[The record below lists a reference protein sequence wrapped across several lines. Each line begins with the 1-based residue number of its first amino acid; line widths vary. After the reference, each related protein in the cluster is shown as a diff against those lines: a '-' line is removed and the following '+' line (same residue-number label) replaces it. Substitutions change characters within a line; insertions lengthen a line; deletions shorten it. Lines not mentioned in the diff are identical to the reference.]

1 MQKPLKP
8 QSIRRMRPLTSKRQ
22 RRDLVPVMFIDSHC
36 HLDAYEEYSGEKLD
50 DLFARLKAATE
61 AARNGQDSATYPIP
75 DLASQKSWSSSK
87 SDAPDPN
94 VRMPEAF
101 IHVACDPK
109 DLDRGVELIEKYDFV
124 YGAFGIHPEYVDVTT
139 PEDEARIVELL
150 KHPKCVACG
159 EIGLDY
165 HYGAD
170 KKVQQCKLFEHQLS
184 IGIESGKPLVF
195 HLREAD
201 DDALAILRNTPLHQ
215 RNIHVHCFTGT
226 PGFVEELLALDAN
239 VFIGFTGIVTFKS
252 AQNVRDA
259 AMLVPYNQI
268 LLETDSPYMA
278 PVPHRGKTC
287 HSGFIPYTAQMLA
300 DTKKIPVE
308 ELYRQCRENTRN
320 CYGI

>member
-1 MQKPLKP
+1 
-8 QSIRRMRPLTSKRQ
+8 
-22 RRDLVPVMFIDSHC
+22 MFIDSHC
-36 HLDAYEEYSGEKLD
+36 HLDAYEEYSGESLD
-50 DLFARLKAATE
+50 SLFARLQAATD
-61 AARNGQDSATYPIP
+61 AARNAQEDAARGEAQNSAAFPIP
-75 DLASQKSWSSSK
+75 DLKSQKSWSSSK

-94 VRMPEAF
+94 IRMPEAF

-109 DLDRGVELIEKYDFV
+109 DLTRGVELIEKYSFV
-124 YGAFGIHPEYVDVTT
+124 YGAFGIHPEYVSDTT
-139 PEDEARIVELL
+139 PEDEKRVTELL

-170 KKVQQCKLFEHQLS
+170 KKHEQCKLFEHQLG
-184 IGIESGKPLVF
+184 IGIDSGKPLVF

-201 DDALAILRNTPLHQ
+201 DDALAILRSAPLHG

-226 PGFVEELLALDAN
+226 PEFVEELLALNAN

-259 AMLVPYNQI
+259 AALVPYTQI

-300 DTKKIPVE
+300 DIKQIPVE

-320 CYGI
+320 CYKI

>member
-1 MQKPLKP
+1 
-8 QSIRRMRPLTSKRQ
+8 
-22 RRDLVPVMFIDSHC
+22 MFIDSHC

-50 DLFARLKAATE
+50 ELFARLQAATE
-61 AARNGQDSATYPIP
+61 AARVTQDNVTAFPIP
-75 DLASQKSWSSSK
+75 NLNGPKTWSSSK
-87 SDAPDPN
+87 TNVDDPN

-109 DLDRGVELIEKYDFV
+109 DLDRGVELIEKYSFV
-124 YGAFGIHPEYVDVTT
+124 YGAFGIHPEYVSVTT
-139 PEDEARIVELL
+139 PEDEARVAELL
-150 KHPKCVACG
+150 KHPRCVACG

-165 HYGAD
+165 HYGAE
-170 KKVQQCKLFEHQLS
+170 KKAEQRKLFERQLQ
-184 IGIESGKPLVF
+184 IGIASGKPLVF

-201 DDALAILRNTPLHQ
+201 EDALGILRNANLKN
-215 RNIHVHCFTGT
+215 RNIHVHCFTGS
-226 PGFVEELLALDAN
+226 PDFVEELLSLDAN

-300 DTKKIPVE
+300 DIKKIPID

>member
-1 MQKPLKP
+1 
-8 QSIRRMRPLTSKRQ
+8 
-22 RRDLVPVMFIDSHC
+22 MFIDSHC

-50 DLFARLKAATE
+50 DLFARLQAATD
-61 AARNGQDSATYPIP
+61 AASFPIP
-75 DLASQKSWSSSK
+75 DLSSQKSWSSSK

-94 VRMPEAF
+94 IRMPEAF

-109 DLDRGVELIEKYDFV
+109 DLARGVELIEKYSFV
-124 YGAFGIHPEYVDVTT
+124 YGAFGIHPEYVSDTT
-139 PEDEARIVELL
+139 PEDEKRVTELL

-170 KKVQQCKLFEHQLS
+170 KKHEQYKLFEHQLG
-184 IGIESGKPLVF
+184 IGIDSGKPLVF

-201 DDALAILRNTPLHQ
+201 DDALAILRNAPLHG

-226 PGFVEELLALDAN
+226 PEFVEELLALDAN

-259 AMLVPYNQI
+259 AALVPYTQI

-300 DTKKIPVE
+300 DIKKIPVE
-308 ELYRQCRENTRN
+308 ELYRQCRENTLN
-320 CYGI
+320 CYFI

>member
-1 MQKPLKP
+1 
-8 QSIRRMRPLTSKRQ
+8 
-22 RRDLVPVMFIDSHC
+22 MFIDSHC
-36 HLDAYEEYSGEKLD
+36 HLDAYEEYSGETLD
-50 DLFARLKAATE
+50 SLFARLQAATD
-61 AARNGQDSATYPIP
+61 AARLQTGGDSAAYPIP
-75 DLASQKSWSSSK
+75 DLSSQKSWSSSK

-109 DLDRGVELIEKYDFV
+109 DLTRGVELIEKYSFV
-124 YGAFGIHPEYVDVTT
+124 YGAFGIHPEYVSDTT
-139 PEDEARIVELL
+139 PEDEARVAELL

-170 KKVQQCKLFEHQLS
+170 KKIEQCKLFERQLG

-201 DDALAILRNTPLHQ
+201 EDALAVLRNANLKN
-215 RNIHVHCFTGT
+215 RIIHVHCFTGT
-226 PGFVEELLALDAN
+226 PEFVEELLSLDAN

-259 AMLVPYNQI
+259 AALVPYTQI
-268 LLETDSPYMA
+268 LLETDSLLFDKSSRITTSYPAFIISTAVCDPIYPSP
-278 PVPHRGKTC
+278 PV
-287 HSGFIPYTAQMLA
+287 S
-300 DTKKIPVE
+300 
-308 ELYRQCRENTRN
+308 NTFLFSIVI
-320 CYGI
+320 YLL

>member
-1 MQKPLKP
+1 
-8 QSIRRMRPLTSKRQ
+8 
-22 RRDLVPVMFIDSHC
+22 MFIDSHC

-50 DLFARLKAATE
+50 DLFARLQAATD
-61 AARNGQDSATYPIP
+61 AARESQMRGDSVKDYAAFPIP
-75 DLASQKSWSSSK
+75 DLKSQKSWSSSK

-109 DLDRGVELIEKYDFV
+109 DLTRGVELIEKYPFV
-124 YGAFGIHPEYVDVTT
+124 YGAFGIHPEYVSDTT
-139 PEDEARIVELL
+139 PEDEARVAELL

-170 KKVQQCKLFEHQLS
+170 KKSEQCKLFERQLD
-184 IGIESGKPLVF
+184 IGITSGKPLVF

-201 DDALAILRNTPLHQ
+201 DDALAILRNAPLHEK
-215 RNIHVHCFTGT
+215 NIHVHCFTGT
-226 PGFVEELLALDAN
+226 PEFVEELLALDAN

-259 AMLVPYNQI
+259 AALVPYNQI

-300 DTKKIPVE
+300 DIKKIPVE
-308 ELYRQCRENTRN
+308 ELYRQCRENTLN
-320 CYGI
+320 CYFI

>member
-1 MQKPLKP
+1 
-8 QSIRRMRPLTSKRQ
+8 
-22 RRDLVPVMFIDSHC
+22 MFVDTHC
-36 HLDAYEEYSGEKLD
+36 HLDAYEEYSAETLD
-50 DLFARLKAATE
+50 CLFARLQSATD
-61 AARNGQDSATYPIP
+61 AAREGDMQGEAFPIP
-75 DLASQKSWSSSK
+75 DLKSQKSWSSSK
-87 SDAPDPN
+87 SEEPDPN
-94 VRMPEAF
+94 LRMPEAF
-101 IHVACDPK
+101 VHVACDPK
-109 DLDRGVELIEKYDFV
+109 DLDRGVEIIEKYSFV
-124 YGAFGIHPEYVDVTT
+124 YGAFGIHPEYVDVAT
-139 PEDEARIVELL
+139 PADVGRVAELL

-170 KKVQQCKLFEHQLS
+170 KKTQQRKLFERQLD

-201 DDALAILRNTPLHQ
+201 DDALAMLRSANLEN
-215 RNIHVHCFTGT
+215 RNIHVHCFTGS
-226 PGFVEELLALDAN
+226 PEFVEELLALNAN

-268 LLETDSPYMA
+268 LLETDAPYMA

-300 DTKKIPVE
+300 DVKKIPVE

>member
-1 MQKPLKP
+1 
-8 QSIRRMRPLTSKRQ
+8 
-22 RRDLVPVMFIDSHC
+22 MFIDSHC
-36 HLDAYEEYSGEKLD
+36 HLDAYEEYSGETLD
-50 DLFARLKAATE
+50 SLFARLQAATD
-61 AARNGQDSATYPIP
+61 AARLQASGDSVAFPIP
-75 DLASQKSWSSSK
+75 DLSSQKSWSSSK

-109 DLDRGVELIEKYDFV
+109 DLTRGVELIEKYSFV
-124 YGAFGIHPEYVDVTT
+124 YGAFGIHPEYVSDTT
-139 PEDEARIVELL
+139 PEDEARVAELL

-170 KKVQQCKLFEHQLS
+170 KKTEQCKLFERQLG
-184 IGIESGKPLVF
+184 IGIASGKPLVF

-201 DDALAILRNTPLHQ
+201 DDALAILRNADLHN

-226 PGFVEELLALDAN
+226 PEFVEELLALDAN

-259 AMLVPYNQI
+259 AALVPYNQI

-300 DTKKIPVE
+300 DIKKIPVE
-308 ELYRQCRENTRN
+308 ELYRQCRVNTRN
-320 CYGI
+320 CYNI

>member
-1 MQKPLKP
+1 
-8 QSIRRMRPLTSKRQ
+8 
-22 RRDLVPVMFIDSHC
+22 MFIDSHC

-50 DLFARLKAATE
+50 DLFARLQAATD
-61 AARNGQDSATYPIP
+61 AARESQMRGDSVKDYAAFPIP
-75 DLASQKSWSSSK
+75 DLSSQKSWSSSK

-109 DLDRGVELIEKYDFV
+109 DLARGVELIEKYPFV
-124 YGAFGIHPEYVDVTT
+124 YGAFGIHPEYVSDTT
-139 PEDEARIVELL
+139 PEDEARVAELL

-170 KKVQQCKLFEHQLS
+170 KKSEQCKLFERQLD
-184 IGIESGKPLVF
+184 IGITSGKPLVF

-201 DDALAILRNTPLHQ
+201 DDALAILRNAPLHEK
-215 RNIHVHCFTGT
+215 NIHVHCFTGT
-226 PGFVEELLALDAN
+226 PEFVEELLALDAN

-259 AMLVPYNQI
+259 AALVPYNQI

-300 DTKKIPVE
+300 DIKKIPVE
-308 ELYRQCRENTRN
+308 ELYRQCRENTLN
-320 CYGI
+320 CYFI